1 MPTSYPAMEAA
12 LAYDK
17 MYGVKRTTIYLTDLQ
32 KQLLEAV
39 SARTTRTEADL
50 IREGVDHVLDVHRVR
65 SRKPGVLFSLAD
77 PVLDDP
83 ARVDEALAG
92 FGES

>member
-1 MPTSYPAMEAA
+1 MEAA
-12 LAYDK
+12 LTYAK
-17 MYGVKRTTIYLTDLQ
+17 MYGMKRTTIYLTDLQ
-32 KQLLEAV
+32 KQMLEAV

-50 IREGVDHVLDVHRVR
+50 IREGVDHVLDVHRGR
-65 SRKPGVLFSLAD
+65 ARKPGVLFSLGD